1 MTLSSQISYVATL
14 LKDGEMAYWKMIE
27 KIIIDQ

>member
-1 MTLSSQISYVATL
+1 MTLSSLISYVATL
-14 LKDGEMAYWKMIE
+14 LKDREMAYWKMME

>member
-14 LKDGEMAYWKMIE
+14 LKDREMAYWKMIE